1 MRHYEIVIPL
11 TGTALEKKE
20 TTQHLRVCTM
30 LQFKCK
36 VVIRSVFFRF
46 HEKFLMQFEMK
57 KKPSLMHIYQAG
69 GRIWIHVCMDVQ
81 KLSSNHNCLHFREV
95 RYV

>member
-1 MRHYEIVIPL
+1 MCSWRRGRKVRAIHMRHYEIVIPL

-46 HEKFLMQFEMK
+46 HEKFLMQFEIK
-57 KKPSLMHIYQAG
+57 KKQ
-69 GRIWIHVCMDVQ
+69 V
-81 KLSSNHNCLHFREV
+81 
-95 RYV
+95 

>member
-11 TGTALEKKE
+11 TGTALEKNNNPAFACM
-20 TTQHLRVCTM
+20 HYV
-30 LQFKCK
+30 
-36 VVIRSVFFRF
+36 SVQVQSGYSLGVFYFRF
-46 HEKFLMQFEMK
+46 HEKFLMQFEI

-69 GRIWIHVCMDVQ
+69 GRIWIHVYMDVQ